1 MNDDEE
7 LNRLARER
15 PRVMLAELEQEE
27 AVSKSIPRPPNY
39 RDMRESPPPETKLDI
54 ALGTTLQPPGY
65 EPPPPRWLAWGLIV
79 FWALVIGGIALLY
92 SCRADAGMTVYLEG
106 EDDLGNGFKL
116 CHYTEGYTIT
126 IQSHK
131 LCPLSIN
138 TGN

>member
-1 MNDDEE
+1 MTDEE
-7 LNRLARER
+7 LDALAHDRHQQTYLELAAEERERKARER
-15 PRVMLAELEQEE
+15 LVGMMQQ
-27 AVSKSIPRPPNY
+27 AVRDPRPDLRSWRP
-39 RDMRESPPPETKLDI
+39 LV
-54 ALGTTLQPPGY
+54 LGM
-65 EPPPPRWLAWGLIV
+65 AA
-79 FWALVIGGIALLY
+79 FWAAIILGITLLY
-92 SCRADAGMTVYLEG
+92 SCNAEAGMVVYLEG